1 MFSVNGNPILQ
12 SEKSVII
19 ELRNQAALSGLN
31 IFKDIKES
39 GNDIMV
45 NCPFHKFGQ
54 ERKPSFGI
62 NKTTMQCHCFS
73 CGYSGSLYD
82 VISKIFGYDDNGE
95 YGKKWLSTNFLAVA
109 IEERKPLNLNFTR
122 NKIKKK
128 SNFITEEELD
138 RYRYIHPYMYERGL
152 TDEIIEKFDV
162 GYDSVSNCITF
173 PVCDINKNCVFIARR
188 NVAYKYFNYPTDV
201 QKPVYGAYLFVGGL
215 YKYAV
220 ICESIF
226 NALTCWKWGIPAVAL
241 LGTGTKNQYKILN
254 DLPVRKY
261 IIATDPD
268 EAGERAADKLRRNL
282 SRSKIIKYYVIPEG
296 KDLNDLD
303 KKVLDLKEIF

>member
-1 MFSVNGNPILQ
+1 M
-12 SEKSVII
+12 
-19 ELRNQAALSGLN
+19 
-31 IFKDIKES
+31 
-39 GNDIMV
+39 
-45 NCPFHKFGQ
+45 
-54 ERKPSFGI
+54 
-62 NKTTMQCHCFS
+62 
-73 CGYSGSLYD
+73 
-82 VISKIFGYDDNGE
+82 
-95 YGKKWLSTNFLAVA
+95 
-109 IEERKPLNLNFTR
+109 
-122 NKIKKK
+122 
-128 SNFITEEELD
+128 
-138 RYRYIHPYMYERGL
+138 
-152 TDEIIEKFDV
+152 
-162 GYDSVSNCITF
+162 
-173 PVCDINKNCVFIARR
+173 
-188 NVAYKYFNYPTDV
+188 
-201 QKPVYGAYLFVGGL
+201 GGL